1 MDNDKR
7 KLTEKELKRKNDF
20 EKFNSEMQ
28 QKGYK
33 MKNIIINTQQA
44 KPLCLL
50 IMLPFMALAFWI
62 YYNVNGFD
70 LDCLSWGFVVA
81 LLLLILCLSILHEL
95 IHGITWSLFAK
106 NHFHSIDFGIIWS
119 SFSPYCTCSN
129 PLKKWQ
135 YLLGVA
141 MPTLVLGGG
150 VAVVAV
156 MANQLLLFFL
166 AEYMILSGGGDFL
179 IILKSML
186 YRTDKQES
194 VYCDHPYECGFV
206 VFEK

>member
-1 MDNDKR
+1 MANDKR

-20 EKFNSEMQ
+20 EKLSSEMQ

-33 MKNIIINTQQA
+33 TKNIIINTQQA
-44 KPLCLL
+44 KPLCFL

-62 YYNVNGFD
+62 YYHVNGFD
-70 LDCLSWGFVVA
+70 LDCLSLGFVVA
-81 LLLLILCLSILHEL
+81 LIVLISCLTILHEL
-95 IHGITWSLFAK
+95 IHGITWGLFAK

-119 SFSPYCTCSN
+119 SFSPYCTCSEL
-129 PLKKWQ
+129 LKKWQ
-135 YLLGVA
+135 YLLGTA

-150 VAVVAV
+150 SAVAAV
-156 MANQLLLFFL
+156 MTNQLLIFLL
-166 AEYMILSGGGDFL
+166 AEYMIASGGGDFL
-179 IILKSML
+179 IVLKGML
-186 YRTDKQES
+186 HHTDKKES

>member
-1 MDNDKR
+1 
-7 KLTEKELKRKNDF
+7 
-20 EKFNSEMQ
+20 
-28 QKGYK
+28 

-70 LDCLSWGFVVA
+70 LDCLSWGFLVV
-81 LLLLILCLSILHEL
+81 LLMLILCLSILHEL
-95 IHGITWSLFAK
+95 IHGITWSIFAK
-106 NHFHSIDFGIIWS
+106 NHFHSIDFGFIWS
-119 SFSPYCTCSN
+119 SFSPYCTCSE
-129 PLKKWQ
+129 PLEKWQ
-135 YLLGVA
+135 YLLGTA
-141 MPTLVLGGG
+141 MPTLVLSGGA
-150 VAVVAV
+150 AVVSV
-156 MANQLLLFFL
+156 MTNQLLLFIL
-166 AEYMILSGGGDFL
+166 AEFMIISGGGDFL

>member
-7 KLTEKELKRKNDF
+7 KLTEKELKRKSDF

-33 MKNIIINTQQA
+33 TKNIIINTQQA

-50 IMLPFMALAFWI
+50 SMLPFMVFAFWM
-62 YYNVNGFD
+62 YYHVNGFD
-70 LDCLSWGFVVA
+70 LDCLSLGFVVTWIV
-81 LLLLILCLSILHEL
+81 LILCLTILHEL
-95 IHGITWSLFAK
+95 IHGITWGLFAK

-119 SFSPYCTCSN
+119 SFSPYCTCSE

-135 YLLGVA
+135 YLLGTA

-150 VAVVAV
+150 SAVAAV
-156 MANQLLLFFL
+156 MTNQLLIFLL
-166 AEYMILSGGGDFL
+166 AEYMIASGGGDFL

>member
-28 QKGYK
+28 QRGYK

-62 YYNVNGFD
+62 YYKVNGFD
-70 LDCLSWGFVVA
+70 LDCLSWGFLVV
-81 LLLLILCLSILHEL
+81 LLMLVLCLSILHEL
-95 IHGITWSLFAK
+95 IHGITWSIFAK
-106 NHFHSIDFGIIWS
+106 NHFHSIDFGFIWS
-119 SFSPYCTCSN
+119 SFSPYCTCSE

-135 YLLGVA
+135 YLLGTA

-150 VAVVAV
+150 AAVVSV
-156 MANQLLLFFL
+156 MTNQLLLCIL

>member
-28 QKGYK
+28 QRGYK

-50 IMLPFMALAFWI
+50 IMLPFMALVFWI
-62 YYNVNGFD
+62 YYNVNGFN
-70 LDCLSWGFVVA
+70 LDCLSWGFLVV
-81 LLLLILCLSILHEL
+81 LLMLVLCLSILHEL
-95 IHGITWSLFAK
+95 IHGITWSIFAK
-106 NHFHSIDFGIIWS
+106 NHFHSIDFGFIWS
-119 SFSPYCTCSN
+119 SFSPYCTCSE
-129 PLKKWQ
+129 PLEKWQ
-135 YLLGVA
+135 YLLGTA

-150 VAVVAV
+150 AAVISV
-156 MANQLLLFFL
+156 MTNQLLLFVL

>member
-1 MDNDKR
+1 MADDK
-7 KLTEKELKRKNDF
+7 KLTEKELKRKSDF

-33 MKNIIINTQQA
+33 IKNIIINTQQA

-62 YYNVNGFD
+62 YYKVNGFD
-70 LDCLSWGFVVA
+70 LDCLSWGFLVV
-81 LLLLILCLSILHEL
+81 LLMLILCLSILHEL
-95 IHGITWSLFAK
+95 IHGITWSIFAK
-106 NHFHSIDFGIIWS
+106 NHFHSIDFGFIWS
-119 SFSPYCTCSN
+119 SFSPYCTCSE
-129 PLKKWQ
+129 PLEKWQ
-135 YLLGVA
+135 YLLGTA

-150 VAVVAV
+150 AAVVSV
-156 MANQLLLFFL
+156 MTNQLLLFIL